1 MKIKKYILS
10 LLIGATALSF
20 SACNDFLDRDPLGQF
35 TEDDAPNALVGGK
48 MYNVYYLMRGYD
60 ITAGIPAFMIHMVR
74 SEDSEKGSD
83 AGDGGEQAAM
93 YDDFEYTASNGPLGA
108 YWSQNYK
115 IIYQCNEILD
125 DIEKSANKD
134 DTENIRTKGEA
145 LFFRAYC
152 YFNLVRAFGEVPL
165 IDFKI
170 NQSSDANIPKSS
182 VSDIYALID
191 RDLTEAEKYLPRTWE
206 SKYIGRLTWGAA
218 RSLHAYSPMG
228 KELDSLSDMVSFG
241 VAPGMIVYWLLEQA
255 CMTAPVLG
263 EAAGYVPYMA
273 LVIPVF
279 SGLRLAK
286 FNIDE
291 RQTTS
296 FIGMPVPA
304 HALFWASI
312 GYAFHSAVPVD
323 SIGFIAGTIVA
334 AILFSS
340 LLVSEVPM
348 FSLKVKSLAWKGNE
362 LRYILVAGAVVFVTL
377 FGVLGIAGTVILY
390 ITLSFFNKRR

>member
-1 MKIKKYILS
+1 MGIKNSMPNFVTCCS
-10 LLIGATALSF
+10 LISGCIACIMALRGNLPMATLWIVIAAVF
-20 SACNDFLDRDPLGQF
+20 DF
-35 TEDDAPNALVGGK
+35 
-48 MYNVYYLMRGYD
+48 
-60 ITAGIPAFMIHMVR
+60 
-74 SEDSEKGSD
+74 
-83 AGDGGEQAAM
+83 GDG
-93 YDDFEYTASNGPLGA
+93 F
-108 YWSQNYK
+108 
-115 IIYQCNEILD
+115 
-125 DIEKSANKD
+125 
-134 DTENIRTKGEA
+134 
-145 LFFRAYC
+145 
-152 YFNLVRAFGEVPL
+152 
-165 IDFKI
+165 
-170 NQSSDANIPKSS
+170 
-182 VSDIYALID
+182 
-191 RDLTEAEKYLPRTWE
+191 
-206 SKYIGRLTWGAA
+206 AA

-312 GYAFHSAVPVD
+312 GYAFHS
-323 SIGFIAGTIVA
+323 
-334 AILFSS
+334 
-340 LLVSEVPM
+340 VSEVPM

>member
-1 MKIKKYILS
+1 MSIKNSIPNFVTCCS
-10 LLIGATALSF
+10 LISGCIACIMALRGNLPMATLWIVIAAVF
-20 SACNDFLDRDPLGQF
+20 DF
-35 TEDDAPNALVGGK
+35 
-48 MYNVYYLMRGYD
+48 
-60 ITAGIPAFMIHMVR
+60 
-74 SEDSEKGSD
+74 
-83 AGDGGEQAAM
+83 GDG
-93 YDDFEYTASNGPLGA
+93 F
-108 YWSQNYK
+108 
-115 IIYQCNEILD
+115 
-125 DIEKSANKD
+125 
-134 DTENIRTKGEA
+134 
-145 LFFRAYC
+145 
-152 YFNLVRAFGEVPL
+152 
-165 IDFKI
+165 
-170 NQSSDANIPKSS
+170 
-182 VSDIYALID
+182 
-191 RDLTEAEKYLPRTWE
+191 
-206 SKYIGRLTWGAA
+206 AA

-263 EAAGYVPYMA
+263 EAAGYGPYM
-273 LVIPVF
+273 
-279 SGLRLAK
+279 
-286 FNIDE
+286 
-291 RQTTS
+291 TS

-362 LRYILVAGAVVFVTL
+362 LRYILVAGAVVFVTF